1 MIDLSRLEKD
11 SGKAGARDKFERLIA
26 RLIKIKFSDAQEIRP
41 NPGDWSIDVFVGKFT
56 SGDITVWQAKY
67 FPDAVDDS
75 QKDQIRKSFNQ
86 ILEMS
91 KKKGFKVGAWTL
103 CIPTILDG
111 DSKIWWEKWAREK
124 QKVTG
129 ISIRLQERLDIVTM
143 LQTPEA
149 YPLCIEFN
157 LADEAELIREERTI
171 EPLPPKE
178 SREYD
183 RSLFILKL
191 LAAEVTETQSAK
203 KQFFNA
209 EIVSKEILYKKD
221 KQEIAELNGL
231 YEKIQSLWETRFIE
245 ASQSTDIEAE
255 TRRVYPIMLKTIEDK
270 NNESLYCHRLPISF
284 FHKKGLMQQLANIC
298 TIGWTPDFRSLDK
311 RWNPNGT

>member
-26 RLIKIKFSDAQEIRP
+26 RLVKLQFSDAQEIRP
-41 NPGDWSIDVFVGKFT
+41 NPGDWGIDVFVGKFT

-67 FPDAVDDS
+67 FPDMIDDS

-86 ILEMS
+86 IVEMS
-91 KKKGFKVGAWTL
+91 NKKGFKVNAWIL
-103 CIPTILDG
+103 CIPTTLDG
-111 DSKIWWEKWAREK
+111 DSKFWWEKWAKEK
-124 QKVTG
+124 QKMTE
-129 ISIRLQERLDIVTM
+129 ISVRLQERLDIVTM

-157 LADEAELIREERTI
+157 LADEAELVREERAI

-178 SREYD
+178 SCEYD
-183 RSLFILKL
+183 HSLFILKL
-191 LAAEVTETQSAK
+191 LAAGIRETESAK

-209 EIVSKEILYKKD
+209 EVVSKEVLDKKD
-221 KQEIAELNGL
+221 KHEIAELNGL
-231 YEKIQSLWETRFIE
+231 YDKIHSLWETRFIE
-245 ASQSTDIEAE
+245 ASQSKDSEAE
-255 TRRVYPIMLKTIEDK
+255 TRRVYPIMLMTIEEK
-270 NNESLYCHRLPISF
+270 NKELLYCRRLPISF

-298 TIGWTPDFRSLDK
+298 TIGWTPDFKSLDK
-311 RWNPNGT
+311 KVST